1 MTITDY
7 LLLGAFA
14 AAVFYTGYRLLLGW
28 LRTPPDE
35 IVSETSNIPKRNRSG
50 ANNSGFAVEPTAR
63 VRGLASDAAAE
74 IADMSSQIR

>member
-35 IVSETSNIPKRNRSG
+35 IVSETSNITKRIT
-50 ANNSGFAVEPTAR
+50 VEPTAR
-63 VRGLASDAAAE
+63 ERGLASEAAAE
-74 IADMSSQIR
+74 MADMPSQMR